1 MLQGRHAFYSKKE
14 AWETYWKRYVRHSK
28 EKVPQIDMDRRLGD
42 VRIIHEKA
50 GRV

>member
-14 AWETYWKRYVRHSK
+14 AWETYRKRYVRRSK

>member
-14 AWETYWKRYVRHSK
+14 ARETYRKRYVRRSK